1 MGLISASVMS
11 GRLKVMNQARNQLK
25 RKLRAS
31 IHLVNEAKKKAKLL
45 IPEPPLLLECFT
57 CGQIPRADHL
67 TICGQCGC
75 KNSTIDTS
83 KLDLSKHRAVKDI
96 PFGKDSLK
104 DSDYSHV
111 RSMLPENLVH
121 EFCSYFVRD
130 FENGND
136 AVTHEELQQYLNK
149 LDTKQMITKLVAW
162 RRKEVAKATT
172 QHHMLDQLQEI
183 MREQIKALK
192 KKVTLKNNVSYAVIL
207 VWWSLIIRRSYLL
220 FISNY
225 CCRCFSDLC
234 FVTFPAS
241 TGGIC
246 RAI

>member
-1 MGLISASVMS
+1 MS
-11 GRLKVMNQARNQLK
+11 GRMKDIKSSQSKKKKNSSSFMSA
-25 RKLRAS
+25 
-31 IHLVNEAKKKAKLL
+31 INEARKKAKLL
-45 IPEPPLLLECFT
+45 IADPLPSLSCNT

-83 KLDLSKHRAVKDI
+83 KLDLSNHRAVKDI

-111 RSMLPENLVH
+111 RNMLPEDMVH

-130 FENGND
+130 CRNGND
-136 AVTHEELQQYLNK
+136 AVTQEELQQYLNK
-149 LDTKQMITKLVAW
+149 LDTKQIITKLVAF
-162 RRKEVAKATT
+162 RRKEVAEKWASNV
-172 QHHMLDQLQEI
+172 HQLRVQLKD
-183 MREQIKALK
+183 MKKQIKS
-192 KKVTLKNNVSYAVIL
+192 LKNNVSYAVIL
-207 VWWSLIIRRSYLL
+207 VWWSLIIRRSYVL

-234 FVTFPAS
+234 FVTFFA
-241 TGGIC
+241 
-246 RAI
+246 RRLK